1 MHYNVYTHCSEVV
14 FEMKYNQAKKYI
26 LENLTIIKTLILSKG
41 GGSKEHNLLKLKN
54 NIFSFDAEQLL
65 LSINKISLKTFLKV
79 FSEINELE
87 IIKLN
92 FKNGESFDLYIFF
105 PKEHSIFT
113 ISNLVQPSSY
123 FAHFTALSLHQLIM
137 DKSNSIYL
145 KREAYTPPVV
155 RNENINQKRVDI
167 AFSIPSRTTEKIA
180 FFKWN
185 NTEYKIILLEGLKL
199 TRSKRNFSGVKYKDF
214 PIFKV
219 SNIERTLLD
228 CIIKPTYSGG
238 VQSILTAFKE
248 AKKEFNVDLMCELVN
263 EYNMTYPY
271 ERSVALYMEKAH
283 YSDEEVKRFLD
294 GINYNDSNYDFYLD
308 NQIISKKYDEK
319 LKIYYPSWIDDAIE

>member
-1 MHYNVYTHCSEVV
+1 MN
-14 FEMKYNQAKKYI
+14 YNQAKNYI
-26 LENLTIIKTLILSKG
+26 LEHLTIIKSLILSNG
-41 GGSKEHNLLKLKN
+41 GASKEHNLLKFKN
-54 NIFSFDAEQLL
+54 KIFSMNVADFLFR
-65 LSINKISLKTFLKV
+65 INKISLKTFLKV

-87 IIKLN
+87 IIKVNL
-92 FKNGESFDLYIFF
+92 KKGESFDLYIFF

-123 FAHFTALSLHQLIM
+123 FAHFTALSLNQLIM
-137 DKSNSIYL
+137 DKSNTIYL
-145 KREAYTPPVV
+145 KREANTPPVV

-167 AFSIPSRTTEKIA
+167 AFSIPPRTTEKIA
-180 FFKWN
+180 FFTWN
-185 NTEYKIILLEGLKL
+185 NTEYKIVLLEGLKL
-199 TRSKRNFSGVKYKDF
+199 NSSSRHFFEVKYKDF
-214 PIFKV
+214 PIFQV

-238 VQSILTAFKE
+238 IQSILHAFIE
-248 AKKEFNVDLMCELVN
+248 ARNDFNVDVMCELVN

-271 ERSVALYMEKAH
+271 ERSIALYMEKAH
-283 YSDEEVKRFLD
+283 YSDEEIKRFLD
-294 GINYNDSNYDFYLD
+294 GVNYSDAIYDFYLD